1 MPETDPSISPRC
13 PRCDS
18 DALIP
23 DAFFY
28 AEGYG
33 AAKLSVGVYKKPDA
47 VMMKGPVRTDLKL
60 SVCGDCGH
68 VEAEAGDFRALW
80 AAYVE
85 RLSREFGK

>member
-1 MPETDPSISPRC
+1 MPETDPAIAPRC
-13 PRCDS
+13 TRCGS

-33 AAKLSVGVYKKPDA
+33 ASKLSVGVYKKPEA
-47 VMMKGPVRTDLKL
+47 MMMKGPVRTDLKL

-68 VEAEAGDFRALW
+68 VEAEAADFRALW
-80 AAYVE
+80 EAYVE
-85 RLSREFGK
+85 RLSREFGR

>member
-13 PRCDS
+13 TRCGS

-23 DAFFY
+23 DAFVY

-33 AAKLSVGVYKKPDA
+33 SAKLSVGVYKKPEA
-47 VMMKGPVRTDLKL
+47 KIMKGPVRTGLKI

-68 VEAEAGDFRALW
+68 VEAEAEDFRALW

-85 RLSREFGK
+85 RLSREFGQ